1 LGMIIFREETSRY
14 KELTQTLTPLVQAY
28 AKALASPK
36 AMFDLIARFAAVL
49 EEWDFS
55 PRELRD
61 LDRRAF
67 IDLIRSWQAEASA
80 QDAALIRAVI

>member
-1 LGMIIFREETSRY
+1 
-14 KELTQTLTPLVQAY
+14 
-28 AKALASPK
+28 
-36 AMFDLIARFAAVL
+36 MFDLIARFAAVL

-55 PRELRD
+55 PKELRG